1 MATYELQ
8 IKIPEHLF
16 NVGAFDDAMDSV
28 LHKIAWEAEDFW
40 RTLAGQRLKTSRK
53 AYQDAIRIEGTSTVG
68 TISLV
73 LDGGFLPYAVEA
85 GTPAYTM
92 NVKRGQ
98 IVPMNMN
105 RQIIFTNPQAWVTGT
120 GDPWNHPGF
129 PGFNMIDD
137 VIDHIRDDLA
147 PKYIME
153 ALEKL

>member
-1 MATYELQ
+1 MADYELK
-8 IKIPEHLF
+8 IKIPDFLF
-16 NVGAFDDAMDSV
+16 NVEAFDDAMDKV
-28 LHKIAWEAEDFW
+28 LHQIAWEAEDFW
-40 RTLAGQRLKTSRK
+40 RTLAGQRLQTSRK
-53 AYQDAIRIEGTSTVG
+53 AYQDAIRTEGSTTMG

-85 GTPAYTM
+85 GTPPYTM
-92 NVKRGQ
+92 NVKRGK

-105 RQIIFTNPQAWVTGT
+105 RQIIFTSPQDWRTGT
-120 GDPWNHPGF
+120 GEPWNHPGF
-129 PGFNMIDD
+129 PGFNMLDE